1 MGYVHRF
8 LYTKTLRWCGKLEIG
23 MTDKKSI
30 CVISGTFHP
39 EVGGPATYLY
49 HLCRVLVERGHKIH
63 VITYGDDV
71 EDNRYLYPVTRISR
85 QLIPPVRL
93 GLFFYKVI
101 TIGRNYDLLYVNDY
115 GLPPALANLFLKKRI
130 VMKIVGDFAWEYSR
144 RNGLICD
151 GIDEFQNRSYSPKV
165 WLLKQIQAFYSC
177 RADTVIVP
185 SRYLKGIVSQW
196 GCSPNRI
203 RVIYNAIDLGRL
215 DSKIE
220 KNQVREQLHLKGK
233 IIVTIAR
240 LAPWKGIDIL
250 IQSFAQIKDTDVRL
264 LVVGS
269 GPELEKLMKMCA
281 ALEIEDRVTFTE
293 EVPNEDVQKI
303 LKASDLF
310 VLNSSYEGLPH
321 VLLEAM
327 ACGVPIIATN
337 SGGNREVIVDGNN
350 GRLVRYGDVEELA
363 YRIEEVLGDHE
374 SREQYIRRSYERLKM
389 FNWDNLLRDTVEVL
403 MA

>member
-1 MGYVHRF
+1 
-8 LYTKTLRWCGKLEIG
+8 
-23 MTDKKSI
+23 MTDNKSI

-49 HLCRVLVERGHKIH
+49 HLCRTLVERGDKIH

-71 EDNRYLYPVTRISR
+71 EDNRYPYPVTRISR
-85 QLIPPVRL
+85 KLIPPVRL
-93 GLFFYKVI
+93 ALFFYKVI

-144 RNGLICD
+144 RHGLVSD
-151 GIDEFQNRSYSPKV
+151 GIDEFQNRFYSPNV

-215 DSKIE
+215 DNKIE
-220 KNQVREQLHLKGK
+220 KKQAREQLHLKGK

-250 IQSFAQIKDTDVRL
+250 IQSLARINDTDVRL
-264 LVVGS
+264 VVVGS

-281 ALEIEDRVTFTE
+281 ALEVEDRVTFTG

-363 YRIEEVLGDHE
+363 CRIREVLDDYETG
-374 SREQYIRRSYERLKM
+374 EQYVSRSYERLKR

-403 MA
+403 MS